1 MNNKLKDLVV
11 TKTIQNNIGKN
22 CKANLFSLSREEV
35 QDNQIQ
41 ATKASGYAV
50 ANGEWLI
57 DGNIYSWLRSGTSN
71 NSYYAYYLYP
81 SGASI
86 NDYNVYDSIAVRPA
100 LYLNLPSKIS
110 APRADGSSEA
120 RVGNHKVEI
129 FENGGKHYI
138 KVFSLQ
144 VPQTLVSKPKELE
157 KTDKVCSGRYDADAK
172 TMIKNP
178 VYISNG
184 ERYVE
189 FTAKTED
196 NKLITIDGVKVETGD
211 TAYAKLVPLV
221 LEIVNWDNLPTSVNP
236 QGNGKDKEIF
246 AVAERGYYQV
256 PFNEECSDGN
266 DYAKAYIHK
275 VEEKLLDEMFYEE
288 EMVSEEV
295 SEETN
300 EPNFKEQLEASMSG
314 DVCLLDKVKR
324 LGVLDATLF
333 EKDSESMN
341 IIAEVITSLMASESD
356 KYYAEAESNDR
367 IAKIDEDMRLI
378 MEEYKKIVTA
388 KREEFAKIKALSEAR
403 GAASS
408 KTKAALSDLKK
419 FKRQQFPQGDRVH
432 MDRHSFHSEEQE

>member
-1 MNNKLKDLVV
+1 MNNKLKDLII
-11 TKTIQNNIGKN
+11 TKTIKSKNGEDCEVNI
-22 CKANLFSLSREEV
+22 FSLSGKEI
-35 QDNQIQ
+35 QDNQIE

-50 ANGEWLI
+50 ANGEWLR
-57 DGNIYSWLRSGTSN
+57 DGNIYSWLRSGN
-71 NSYYAYYLYP
+71 YNFSYYAFILNP
-81 SGASI
+81 SGASTV
-86 NDYNVYDSIAVRPA
+86 NHYVDTSNAVRPA
-100 LYLNLPSKIS
+100 LYLNLPFKLS

-157 KTDKVCSGRYDADAK
+157 ETDKVCSGRYDADAK

-246 AVAERGYYQV
+246 AVAEMGYYQV
-256 PFNEECSDGN
+256 PFNEEVSDGN

-275 VEEKLLDEMFYEE
+275 VEEELLDEMFYEE
-288 EMVSEEV
+288 EMVNEEI
-295 SEETN
+295 N
-300 EPNFKEQLEASMSG
+300 GF
-314 DVCLLDKVKR
+314 
-324 LGVLDATLF
+324 
-333 EKDSESMN
+333 
-341 IIAEVITSLMASESD
+341 
-356 KYYAEAESNDR
+356 
-367 IAKIDEDMRLI
+367 
-378 MEEYKKIVTA
+378 
-388 KREEFAKIKALSEAR
+388 
-403 GAASS
+403 
-408 KTKAALSDLKK
+408 KTK
-419 FKRQQFPQGDRVH
+419 PE
-432 MDRHSFHSEEQE
+432 EEQE